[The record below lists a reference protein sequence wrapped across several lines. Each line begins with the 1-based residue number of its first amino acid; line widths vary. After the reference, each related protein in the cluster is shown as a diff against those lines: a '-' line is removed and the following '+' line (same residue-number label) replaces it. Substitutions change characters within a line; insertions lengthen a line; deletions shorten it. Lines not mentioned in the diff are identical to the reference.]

1 MNVQLIHIE
10 QLNQKR
16 FPAILKPQKSEDY
29 EYIALAIEEKGS
41 YYYWA
46 RGASMKISRHEYELI
61 KANPKLYY
69 FSTALKLH
77 FRVEKQLLA
86 ESSGGTSDEF

>member
-1 MNVQLIHIE
+1 MNIQLIHIE
-10 QLNQKR
+10 HLNNR
-16 FPAILKPQKSEDY
+16 PAIFKPPKLARYQ
-29 EYIALAIEEKGS
+29 YIGIAIEDQGS

-46 RGASMKISRHEYELI
+46 KGVSLKISEQEYHYI

-77 FRVEKQLLA
+77 FRIEQKLECGAYNGL
-86 ESSGGTSDEF
+86 

>member
-1 MNVQLIHIE
+1 MNLQLIHIE
-10 QLNQKR
+10 QLNSKH
-16 FPAILKPQKSEDY
+16 FPAIFKPQRSKDY
-29 EYIALAIEEKGS
+29 EYIGIAIEDEGA

-46 RGASMKISRHEYELI
+46 KGVSLKIVKHEYEHI

-77 FRVEKQLLA
+77 LRVEQYLQDGLKPGASNGL
-86 ESSGGTSDEF
+86 

>member
-10 QLNQKR
+10 QLNSKR
-16 FPAILKPQKSEDY
+16 FPAIFKPQRSQDY
-29 EYIALAIEEKGS
+29 EYIGIAIEDEGS

-46 RGASMKISRHEYELI
+46 KGVSLKISKCEYEYI

-77 FRVEKQLLA
+77 FRIESQLKNGLTQGDA
-86 ESSGGTSDEF
+86 DGL

>member
-1 MNVQLIHIE
+1 MNFQLIHIE
-10 QLNQKR
+10 QLKPQHY
-16 FPAILKPQKSEDY
+16 PAIFKPQKSPKY
-29 EYIALAIEEKGS
+29 KYIGIAIEDDGS

-46 RGASMKISRHEYELI
+46 KGVSLKITKWEYQLI

-77 FRVEKQLLA
+77 FRIEAQLNA
-86 ESSGGTSDEF
+86 GCEGGNNGL

>member
-10 QLNQKR
+10 QLNSKHY
-16 FPAILKPQKSEDY
+16 PAIFKPQKSKDY
-29 EYIALAIEEKGS
+29 EYIGIAIEDNGN

-46 RGASMKISRHEYELI
+46 KGVSLKITRNEYELV

-77 FRVEKQLLA
+77 FRVERHLQEGFNNGL
-86 ESSGGTSDEF
+86 

>member
-10 QLNQKR
+10 QLNPKQYQ
-16 FPAILKPQKSEDY
+16 AIFKPRKSSDY
-29 EYIALAIEEKGS
+29 EYIGIAIEDEGS

-46 RGASMKISRHEYELI
+46 KGVSLKINKHEYEYI

-77 FRVEKQLLA
+77 FRVERQLQEKL
-86 ESSGGTSDEF
+86 SNGL

>member
-16 FPAILKPQKSEDY
+16 FPAIFKSQQSKDY
-29 EYIALAIEEKGS
+29 EYIGLAIEEEGS

-46 RGASMKISRHEYELI
+46 KGVSLKISRHEYEFI

-77 FRVEKQLLA
+77 FRIEKQLQA
-86 ESSGGTSDEF
+86 QSTEGSADEL

>member
-1 MNVQLIHIE
+1 
-10 QLNQKR
+10 
-16 FPAILKPQKSEDY
+16 
-29 EYIALAIEEKGS
+29 
-41 YYYWA
+41 
-46 RGASMKISRHEYELI
+46 MKISRHEYELI

>member
-1 MNVQLIHIE
+1 MNFQLIYIE
-10 QLNQKR
+10 QLNPKHY
-16 FPAILKPQKSEDY
+16 PAIFKPQKSNEY
-29 EYIALAIEEKGS
+29 EYIGIAIEDEGS

-46 RGASMKISRHEYELI
+46 KGVSLTISKWEYEYI

-77 FRVEKQLLA
+77 FRIEAQLNA
-86 ESSGGTSDEF
+86 G

>member
-1 MNVQLIHIE
+1 MNIQLIQIE
-10 QLNQKR
+10 QLQKNG
-16 FPAILKPQKSEDY
+16 FPRVLRPQKSSEY
-29 EYIALAIEEKGS
+29 EYVGIAIEDQGS

-46 RGASMKISRHEYELI
+46 RGVSLRITEQEYRHI

-77 FRVEKQLLA
+77 LRIDHALLP
-86 ESSGGTSDEF
+86 TP

>member
-1 MNVQLIHIE
+1 MNFQLIHIE
-10 QLNQKR
+10 QLNSKHY
-16 FPAILKPQKSEDY
+16 PAIFKPQKSNEY
-29 EYIALAIEEKGS
+29 EYIGIAIEDEGS

-46 RGASMKISRHEYELI
+46 KGVSLTISRWEYEYI

-77 FRVEKQLLA
+77 FRIEAQLNV
-86 ESSGGTSDEF
+86 G

>member
-1 MNVQLIHIE
+1 MNFQLIHIE
-10 QLNQKR
+10 QLKPQQY
-16 FPAILKPQKSEDY
+16 PAIFKPQKSP
-29 EYIALAIEEKGS
+29 EYKYIGIAIEDDGS

-46 RGASMKISRHEYELI
+46 KGVSLKITKWEYQLI

-77 FRVEKQLLA
+77 FRIEAKLKA
-86 ESSGGTSDEF
+86 GCEGGNDGL

>member
-1 MNVQLIHIE
+1 MNVQLIHI
-10 QLNQKR
+10 QQINSKQ
-16 FPAILKPQKSEDY
+16 FSAILKPQKSKDY
-29 EYIALAIEEKGS
+29 EYIAIAIEYEDS

-46 RGASMKISRHEYELI
+46 KGVSLKIAKHEFERI

-77 FRVEKQLLA
+77 FRVESELQKELDNGL
-86 ESSGGTSDEF
+86 